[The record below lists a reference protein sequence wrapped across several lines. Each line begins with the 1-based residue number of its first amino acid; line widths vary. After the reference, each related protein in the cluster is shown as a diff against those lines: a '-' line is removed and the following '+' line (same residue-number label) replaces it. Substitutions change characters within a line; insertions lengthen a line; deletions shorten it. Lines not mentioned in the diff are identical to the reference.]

1 MSNTRVALTQWKET
15 HWDVLWSYDFTKEQL
30 DELDSYTTSLGSKF
44 SEPTQWGY
52 AFGKDYIESLLL
64 FIEEYTNDMTNIRY
78 ICKDIELLNSMVRLL
93 VQCYYY
99 PTATIM
105 TDGESII

>member
-1 MSNTRVALTQWKET
+1 MNVRVALVVPKQT
-15 HWDVLWSYDFTKEQL
+15 HWDVLWS
-30 DELDSYTTSLGSKF
+30 DEFNSNSIRILDSYTSSLGSKF
-44 SEPTQWGY
+44 SEPTKWGY

-64 FIEEYTNDMTNIRY
+64 FIEEYTNDMFCN
-78 ICKDIELLNSMVRLL
+78 DIELLNSIVRLL

>member
-15 HWDVLWSYDFTKEQL
+15 HWDVLWSYDFTKKQL
-30 DELDSYTTSLGSKF
+30 DELDSYTSSLGSKF
-44 SEPTQWGY
+44 SGPTQWGY
-52 AFGKDYIESLLL
+52 TLGKDYIESLRL
-64 FIEEYTNDMTNIRY
+64 FIVEYTNDMLN
-78 ICKDIELLNSMVRLL
+78 KDTELLNSMVRLL
-93 VQCYYY
+93 VKCYCY

>member
-1 MSNTRVALTQWKET
+1 MSNTRVALTQWKST
-15 HWDVLWSYDFTKEQL
+15 HWDVLWSYNFTKLQL

-44 SEPTQWGY
+44 SEPTLWGY

-64 FIEEYTNDMTNIRY
+64 FLKEYTNDMTN
-78 ICKDIELLNSMVRLL
+78 KDAELLNSIVHLL

-105 TDGESII
+105 NDGK

>member
-15 HWDVLWSYDFTKEQL
+15 HWDVLWSYDFTMEQL
-30 DELDSYTTSLGSKF
+30 AELDSYTTSLGSKF

-52 AFGKDYIESLLL
+52 TLGKDYIESLLL
-64 FIEEYTNDMTNIRY
+64 FIEEYTNDMTN
-78 ICKDIELLNSMVRLL
+78 KDTELLNSMVRLL
-93 VQCYYY
+93 VKCYCY

>member
-1 MSNTRVALTQWKET
+1 MMNVRVALVVPKQT
-15 HWDVLWSYDFTKEQL
+15 HWDVLWS
-30 DELDSYTTSLGSKF
+30 DEFNSNSIRILDSYTSSLGSKF
-44 SEPTQWGY
+44 SEPTKWGY

-64 FIEEYTNDMTNIRY
+64 FLEEYTNRGTNE
-78 ICKDIELLNSMVRLL
+78 DVELPRSIVRLL

-105 TDGESII
+105 SNGESII

>member
-1 MSNTRVALTQWKET
+1 MSSTRVALTQWKET
-15 HWDVLWSYDFTKEQL
+15 HWDVLWSYDFTKKQL

-64 FIEEYTNDMTNIRY
+64 FIEEYTNDMLN
-78 ICKDIELLNSMVRLL
+78 KDIELLNSIVRLL

>member
-1 MSNTRVALTQWKET
+1 MSSTRVALTQWKGT
-15 HWDVLWSYDFTKEQL
+15 HWDVLWSYDFTKKQL

-52 AFGKDYIESLLL
+52 TFGKDYIESLLL
-64 FIEEYTNDMTNIRY
+64 FIEEYTNDMFCN
-78 ICKDIELLNSMVRLL
+78 DIELLNSIVRLL

>member
-1 MSNTRVALTQWKET
+1 MSSTRVALTQPKGT

-44 SEPTQWGY
+44 SQPTQWGY
-52 AFGKDYIESLLL
+52 TFGKDYIESLLL
-64 FIEEYTNDMTNIRY
+64 FLNEYTNDMLN
-78 ICKDIELLNSMVRLL
+78 KDIELLNSIVRLL

>member
-1 MSNTRVALTQWKET
+1 MSNTRVALTQWKGT
-15 HWDVLWSYDFTKEQL
+15 HWDVLWSYDFTMEQL
-30 DELDSYTTSLGSKF
+30 AELDSYTTSLGSKF

-52 AFGKDYIESLLL
+52 TLGKDYIESLLL
-64 FIEEYTNDMTNIRY
+64 FIEEYTNDMTN
-78 ICKDIELLNSMVRLL
+78 KDVELLNSMVRLL
-93 VQCYYY
+93 VKCYCY

>member
-1 MSNTRVALTQWKET
+1 MSSTRVALTQPKGT
-15 HWDVLWSYDFTKEQL
+15 HWDVLWSYDFTKKQL

-44 SEPTQWGY
+44 SQPTQWGY
-52 AFGKDYIESLLL
+52 TFGKDYIESLLL
-64 FIEEYTNDMTNIRY
+64 FLNEYTNDMLN
-78 ICKDIELLNSMVRLL
+78 KDIELLNSIVRLL

>member
-1 MSNTRVALTQWKET
+1 MSSTRVALTQWKGT

-44 SEPTQWGY
+44 SKPTQWGY
-52 AFGKDYIESLLL
+52 TFGKDYIESLLL
-64 FIEEYTNDMTNIRY
+64 FLNEYTNDMLN
-78 ICKDIELLNSMVRLL
+78 KDIELLNSIVRLL

>member
-1 MSNTRVALTQWKET
+1 MSSTRVVLTQWKET

-64 FIEEYTNDMTNIRY
+64 FIEEYTNDMFCN
-78 ICKDIELLNSMVRLL
+78 DIELLNSIVRLL

-99 PTATIM
+99 PTATVM

>member
-1 MSNTRVALTQWKET
+1 MSSTRVALTQPKGT
-15 HWDVLWSYDFTKEQL
+15 HWDVLWSYDFTKKQL

-44 SEPTQWGY
+44 SQPTQWGY
-52 AFGKDYIESLLL
+52 TFGKDYIESLLL
-64 FIEEYTNDMTNIRY
+64 FIEEYTNDMLN
-78 ICKDIELLNSMVRLL
+78 KDIELLNSMVRLL

>member
-64 FIEEYTNDMTNIRY
+64 FIEEYTNDMLN
-78 ICKDIELLNSMVRLL
+78 KDIELLNSIVRLL
-93 VQCYYY
+93 VKCYCY

>member
-1 MSNTRVALTQWKET
+1 MSSTRVALTQPKGT
-15 HWDVLWSYDFTKEQL
+15 HWDVLWSYDFTKKQL

-44 SEPTQWGY
+44 SQPTQWGY
-52 AFGKDYIESLLL
+52 TFGKDYIESLLL
-64 FIEEYTNDMTNIRY
+64 FIEEYTNDMLN
-78 ICKDIELLNSMVRLL
+78 KDIELLNSIVRLL

>member
-1 MSNTRVALTQWKET
+1 MSSTRVALTQWKET
-15 HWDVLWSYDFTKEQL
+15 HWDVLWSYDFTKKQL

-44 SEPTQWGY
+44 SQPTQWGY
-52 AFGKDYIESLLL
+52 TFGKDYIESLLL
-64 FIEEYTNDMTNIRY
+64 FLNEYTNDMLN
-78 ICKDIELLNSMVRLL
+78 KDIELLNSIVRLL